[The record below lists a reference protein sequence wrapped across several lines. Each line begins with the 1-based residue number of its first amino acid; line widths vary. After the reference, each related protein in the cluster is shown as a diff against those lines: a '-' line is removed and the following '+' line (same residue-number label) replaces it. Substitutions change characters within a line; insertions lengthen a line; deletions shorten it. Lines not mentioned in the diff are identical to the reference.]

1 MFRLKRIISLFSLA
15 LNLHPPLQT
24 CSETTHCC
32 GSLIIYFLNLNL
44 GKVHIKN
51 SCEILFPVYNLRS
64 ETVPSH
70 RWWSV
75 YTRSKDY
82 GNTPVQQ
89 VAVTQK
95 TEQQKWAGT
104 SDACRR
110 GHARLKANTDYKLG
124 TSQSYLK
131 VSENV
136 TKYQKFQFKL
146 ITKKNPETTFKT
158 TNRRPSKTAG
168 VACPSVPRVQNP
180 ETVLRSRWARAE
192 SQTGRDTQT
201 VTLQSQL
208 AFHLSDSHT
217 FSSGRTPDNDTLN
230 SFLSKTAA
238 LRPDFLVSI

>member
-1 MFRLKRIISLFSLA
+1 MHKNWTCRELEPGSPDSSGKAHQLKMFYVPDDFFPSISFLRTGVWTWPVKLTRTASFTHDVMFRLKRIISLFSLA

-110 GHARLKANTDYKLG
+110 GHARLKANTQTINWGLPKVI
-124 TSQSYLK
+124 LK
-131 VSENV
+131 
-136 TKYQKFQFKL
+136 
-146 ITKKNPETTFKT
+146 
-158 TNRRPSKTAG
+158 
-168 VACPSVPRVQNP
+168 SV
-180 ETVLRSRWARAE
+180 
-192 SQTGRDTQT
+192 
-201 VTLQSQL
+201 
-208 AFHLSDSHT
+208 
-217 FSSGRTPDNDTLN
+217 
-230 SFLSKTAA
+230 KM
-238 LRPDFLVSI
+238 